1 MTTQTMELELL
12 QLVEW
17 EWDSKHQQTPS
28 RKLGTMYHLDLR
40 RMLLLRELALRYI
53 MRQLAL
59 LSKLTEIL
67 N

>member
-1 MTTQTMELELL
+1 MELELL

-28 RKLGTMYHLDLR
+28 RKLGTMYHLDPR
-40 RMLLLRELALRYI
+40 RMLSFEELTLRYI
-53 MRQLAL
+53 MRQLVL
-59 LSKLTEIL
+59 LSKLNIIL